1 MNFLISSSPRKVIDC
16 PHVPQTFSSFNS
28 SMSPPVEERHYLILA
43 KDLLP
48 LGNFNTPPSINWP
61 YQTTQYKV
69 MPFSIYCIT
78 PPPTTWPIGHTWPFG
93 HTYAYTHI
101 YASTTT
107 DVIFEPHHQPPA
119 QKGDESSVGNLAAK
133 RIKQTT
139 FPLTIIPKL
148 QKAPL

>member
-107 DVIFEPHHQPPA
+107 DVIFGFPIPQHHGHLLTSYLQMKHPMTKLKMKQA
-119 QKGDESSVGNLAAK
+119 WQK
-133 RIKQTT
+133 
-139 FPLTIIPKL
+139 
-148 QKAPL
+148 